1 MVREYRH
8 IKMYENEILE
18 LRNQVLTQREIGEQ
32 FGFSRQ

>member
-18 LRNQVLTQREIGEQ
+18 LRNQGLTQREIGEQ